1 MRENYDEYKDQINE
15 YLTDYLP
22 KVDERAN
29 IIREAMEYS
38 LSAGGKRLRPV
49 LLLSACEF
57 AGGSSKAA
65 LPYACAIEFIHTYS
79 LIHDDLPAM
88 DNDDLRRGLPTNHI
102 VYGDGM
108 ATLAGD
114 GLLNSAFEI
123 MAKDMMMYFGN
134 TEELSKR
141 INAMYTI
148 AKGAGVRGMIAGQAA
163 DLEAEAKQSESNNI
177 DNNTIRFIH
186 TNKTASLIVAA
197 VQAGLY
203 LGGADKSMLN
213 SMTKYAENL
222 GLAFQV
228 ADDILDVKGN
238 TETLGKNTGSDV
250 SKDKLTYV
258 SYNGI
263 EESEKLLEFLTE
275 QAVESIAL
283 YYDNAEFFRNLV
295 IELANR
301 TN

>member
-1 MRENYDEYKDQINE
+1 MKENYDEYKNQINE
-15 YLTDYLP
+15 YLSDYLP
-22 KVDERAN
+22 SVDHRAE

-38 LSAGGKRLRPV
+38 LNAGGKRLRPV

-88 DNDDLRRGLPTNHI
+88 DDDELRRGVPTNHM

-123 MAKDMMMYFGN
+123 MTKDMMMYFGKP
-134 TEELSKR
+134 EELSKR
-141 INAMYTI
+141 VNAMYAI

-163 DLEAEAKQSESNNI
+163 DLEAEGRDDL
-177 DNNTIRFIH
+177 DNNTLRFIH
-186 TNKTASLIVAA
+186 TNKTAALIIAA

-203 LGGADKSMLN
+203 LGGAEKPMIDDMS
-213 SMTKYAENL
+213 KYAENL

-228 ADDILDVKGN
+228 ADDILDVKG
-238 TETLGKNTGSDV
+238 ESSVLGKNTGAD
-250 SKDKLTYV
+250 KAHKKLTYV
-258 SYNGI
+258 SINGVEKGEELLQELTQNAVNSI
-263 EESEKLLEFLTE
+263 EH
-275 QAVESIAL
+275 

-295 IELANR
+295 VELAKRN
-301 TN
+301 N

>member
-1 MRENYDEYKDQINE
+1 MRENYDEYKNQINE
-15 YLTDYLP
+15 YLSDYLP
-22 KVDERAN
+22 SVDPRAK

-38 LSAGGKRLRPV
+38 LNAGGKRLRPV

-57 AGGSSKAA
+57 AGGNSKAA

-88 DNDDLRRGLPTNHI
+88 DDDELRRGIPTNHM

-123 MAKDMMMYFGN
+123 MAKDMMMYFGKP
-134 TEELSKR
+134 EELTKR
-141 INAMYTI
+141 VNAMYAI

-163 DLEAEAKQSESNNI
+163 DLESEGRDDL
-177 DNNTIRFIH
+177 DNNMLRFIH
-186 TNKTASLIVAA
+186 TNKTAMLIMAA
-197 VQAGLY
+197 VRAGLY
-203 LGGADKSMLN
+203 MGGADEEMLDN
-213 SMTKYAENL
+213 MTKYAENL

-228 ADDILDVKGN
+228 ADDILDVKGDSSI
-238 TETLGKNTGSDV
+238 LGKNTGADEAH
-250 SKDKLTYV
+250 KKLTYV
-258 SYNGI
+258 SINGI
-263 EESEKLLEFLTE
+263 EKGEELLKKLTDN
-275 QAVESIAL
+275 AIDSIAS

-295 IELANR
+295 VDLANR
-301 TN
+301 EN